1 MTALGPNH
9 ASQVTGLDHVGFIVV
24 DLEAACSLL
33 GQLGFRLTARAD
45 HTRTDAS
52 GHAVP
57 AGSSQRSAM
66 FRRGYVEVMQIT
78 DPDAGHQ
85 LSAAIRVRHGLH
97 VVALGTDDA
106 AACHA
111 ACLRQGVAAGPLQN
125 WSRPVRDGTM
135 QGVARFSYFDS
146 RWNPHD
152 PSYICWVQHRTPELL
167 RPTGV
172 MDHDNGA
179 LCLLGVQYRGPR
191 SLAEEWAAQ
200 LRAAGATSRSERAGG
215 FTLGFSEARLD
226 IDVDDNMDT
235 VLPTAVLVEFADMEW
250 LRQRCAAL
258 GIAVRTQAAGALE
271 VDLQQVFGLRWLCM
285 PAGASGSRV

>member
-1 MTALGPNH
+1 MTALSPDH
-9 ASQVTGLDHVGFIVV
+9 TRHITGMDHVGFIVA

-52 GHAVP
+52 GKAVP

-66 FRRGYVEVMQIT
+66 FRRGYVEAMQIT

-85 LSAAIRVRHGLH
+85 LSSAPRVRHGLH
-97 VVALGTDDA
+97 ILALGTDDA

-111 ACLRQGVAAGPLQN
+111 ACLRNGVAAGPLLN
-125 WSRPVRDGTM
+125 WSRPVQEGPT

-152 PSYICWVQHRTPELL
+152 PSYVCWVQHCTPELL

-172 MDHDNGA
+172 MEHDNTA
-179 LCLLGVQYRGPR
+179 LGLLGIQYRGPR
-191 SLAEEWAAQ
+191 RLAEDWAAQ
-200 LRAAGATSRSERAGG
+200 LRAAGATSWRERAGG
-215 FTLGFSEARLD
+215 FTLGFGVAWLD
-226 IDVDDNMDT
+226 IDVDDRMTT
-235 VLPTAVLVEFADMEW
+235 VLPAVLLLEFADIGW
-250 LRQRCAAL
+250 LRERCGTL
-258 GIAVRTQAAGALE
+258 GIAARLQADGALE
-271 VDLQQVFGLRWLCM
+271 VDLQQVFGLRWLCV
-285 PAGASGSRV
+285 PAGADSSRV